1 MRTGASLRHRVASDL
16 EELRWVHAH
25 FHQWCL
31 ACATRAPNV
40 GKRGEHVRAVRQ
52 RSTHEGTHLVL
63 LTLTGSWHGH
73 RTYELCTALA
83 HGLVSDLAHLRSGP
97 VQGNHR
103 ARWEKAEGL
112 TLVEKSLRVVGG

>member
-1 MRTGASLRHRVASDL
+1 M
-16 EELRWVHAH
+16 
-25 FHQWCL
+25 
-31 ACATRAPNV
+31 
-40 GKRGEHVRAVRQ
+40 RAVRQ

-63 LTLTGSWHGH
+63 LTLTGSWNSH

-83 HGLVSDLAHLRSGP
+83 HGLVSDLAHLRSGA

-103 ARWEKAEGL
+103 ARGEKAEGL